1 MKKTKKAVSLILAF
15 AMVLSAMLGCM
26 TVSSF
31 ATEGQA
37 TEGPKLVDYSI
48 DIANDTKTEAGAEF
62 KINLKFDQQIKI
74 VEKWI
79 LSAFNITLNGG
90 SSLDSMGFELK
101 SGEVSSDDEK
111 TVILDVK
118 AKEDVKMPRLVSG
131 ELDVSKVKLLRCDHR
146 RYGRVACQ

>member
-62 KINLKFDQQIKI
+62 KIRPTDKDCREMDFICIQYYS
-74 VEKWI
+74 E
-79 LSAFNITLNGG
+79 
-90 SSLDSMGFELK
+90 
-101 SGEVSSDDEK
+101 
-111 TVILDVK
+111 
-118 AKEDVKMPRLVSG
+118 
-131 ELDVSKVKLLRCDHR
+131 R
-146 RYGRVACQ
+146 RKQFR

>member
-1 MKKTKKAVSLILAF
+1 MPTHTFIIYNSISQTEGLALGVDKMKKTKRAVSLILAF

-31 ATEGQA
+31 ATEGQ
-37 TEGPKLVDYSI
+37 TKKGPKLVDYSI

-62 KINLKFDQQIKI
+62 EFNSKFDQQIKI

-90 SSLDSMGFELK
+90 SSF
-101 SGEVSSDDEK
+101 
-111 TVILDVK
+111 
-118 AKEDVKMPRLVSG
+118 R
-131 ELDVSKVKLLRCDHR
+131 
-146 RYGRVACQ
+146 